1 MTAVPCCAGAAQ
13 RVLVPKE
20 LCDLKPFPAPE
31 VVLLAAFHVSGL
43 VLGGSCVSYRHPAG
57 QRCPGSCH
65 SSGILTALPVLQAF
79 LTRTN
84 NQEVTA
90 IALQPSSIL
99 QSSLQDADSGQLRAI
114 PCPPALD
121 SAATIA
127 SHASVINTAVQS
139 APRSAAVPYKAA
151 VALDLESAAAA
162 ASASSLGVALLLRSS
177 DGGRGLVAQLVFKP
191 ACHATEA
198 ARLMAQ
204 HLQVS
209 NFVTPKHMPAHAAS
223 CL

>member
-1 MTAVPCCAGAAQ
+1 M
-13 RVLVPKE
+13 
-20 LCDLKPFPAPE
+20 
-31 VVLLAAFHVSGL
+31 S
-43 VLGGSCVSYRHPAG
+43 VLGNV
-57 QRCPGSCH
+57 
-65 SSGILTALPVLQAF
+65 PVLQAF

-90 IALQPSSIL
+90 VALQPSSIL
-99 QSSLQDADSGQLRAI
+99 QPSLQDADSDHQLVV

-127 SHASVINTAVQS
+127 SHASVVNTAVLS
-139 APRSAAVPYKAA
+139 ASRSAAVPYQAA
-151 VALDLESAAAA
+151 VALDMESAAAA
-162 ASASSLGVALLLRSS
+162 ARASSLGVALLLRSS
-177 DGGRGLVAQLVFKP
+177 DGGCGLAAELVFKP

-209 NFVTPKHMPAHAAS
+209 S
-223 CL
+223 S